1 MAYDSND
8 GVARL
13 AAVLDARMRDHADK
27 PLCLDFAEIQADGSL
42 LSNTFPIPIPKD
54 DYRVCR
60 QLTLGKTGDAFC
72 DVRADE
78 HSGKAYLPESMRQLQ
93 AGDRV
98 LIAWVQDTAVVIDII
113 TRPV

>member
-42 LSNTFPIPIPKD
+42 LSNTFPIQFL
-54 DYRVCR
+54 R
-60 QLTLGKTGDAFC
+60 
-72 DVRADE
+72 
-78 HSGKAYLPESMRQLQ
+78 M
-93 AGDRV
+93 
-98 LIAWVQDTAVVIDII
+98 I
-113 TRPV
+113 TEFVGN